1 MSSVLHGRTINAEI
15 SLQRVSRNSREN
27 IQQQSWSQIR
37 EI

>member
-1 MSSVLHGRTINAEI
+1 MSGVQRGRKINAEF
-15 SLQRVSRNSREN
+15 SLQSVSQNSREN